1 MNITIDTSE
10 LAALAAELAGAPG
23 RAQAGA
29 LIHNRLSAGRVEAT
43 AKSLVPVETGLLR
56 GSITADVSGLIAEIG
71 TDVPYAG
78 FVEYGTSRMAP
89 QPYMGPAGDRHEP
102 DYASGAADVG
112 ERAVFG

>member
-1 MNITIDTSE
+1 MNITVDTSE
-10 LAALAAELAGAPG
+10 LVQLAAELAGAPG
-23 RAQAGA
+23 RAQVGA
-29 LIHNRLSAGRVEAT
+29 LMHNRQTAGRVEAT
-43 AKSLVPVETGLLR
+43 AKSLVPVETGLLW
-56 GSITADVSGLIAEIG
+56 GSITADVTGLTAEIG

-102 DYASGAADVG
+102 DYVNGAADVG